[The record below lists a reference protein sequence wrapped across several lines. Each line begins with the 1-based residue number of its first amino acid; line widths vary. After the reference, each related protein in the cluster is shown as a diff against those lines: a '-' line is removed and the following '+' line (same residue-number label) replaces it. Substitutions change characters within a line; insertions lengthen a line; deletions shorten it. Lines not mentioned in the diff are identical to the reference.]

1 MELYKT
7 IAPDKSIQKHV
18 LFGGMPYLA
27 NIQHTNEPL
36 KQYFHHLFNSVQWK
50 DIVICNKIRDIN
62 LWERIIAYVM
72 ANVGNTFSASSLA
85 KY

>member
-36 KQYFHHLFNSVQWK
+36 KQYFHHLFNSVQ
-50 DIVICNKIRDIN
+50 
-62 LWERIIAYVM
+62 
-72 ANVGNTFSASSLA
+72 
-85 KY
+85 